1 METLVDTITLLLI
14 VRVVSYKLPKIIE
27 QEKATSDEFLNYIL
41 NSVKRRACYA
51 QIFNF
56 EEAYL
61 KHYLQ
66 CLEENSIITFPFS
79 QEFITTIHVL
89 LKDIENTINDFV
101 ERIQVTFFNGSSAR
115 PNPADSSTLM
125 IDRGTSTN
133 EEGKPSARPNPA
145 DSSTLMIDRG
155 TSTNEEGKPLTIYA
169 ERYVNF
175 GYLALKF
182 EEKNISAFCLGT
194 FKNIITVKNCHEN
207 WKKELK
213 KLITQ
218 QNIETIFIC
227 KPKKHLYLRI
237 NDVNVNFFTLKKKKN
252 ICKKCN
258 NINCLAGK
266 VSQYFDFFHSIKFDD
281 CDTM

>member
-101 ERIQVTFFNGSSAR
+101 ERIQVTFFNGS
-115 PNPADSSTLM
+115 
-125 IDRGTSTN
+125 
-133 EEGKPSARPNPA
+133 SARPNPA